1 MRVAPG
7 RGRLLV
13 AAPSLD
19 DPNFTRTVVY
29 LLDCSDEGT
38 LGVVL
43 NRPSGTAVDDIVPGW
58 GDLASP
64 PSVVFVGGPVGSS
77 GALCLAR
84 RGRSVTASAVEDVA
98 DPLDGG
104 FLDEPP
110 PPPAGFRPLDESLG
124 TADLHLSP
132 GDVGV
137 ELAEARVFAGYAGW
151 AAGQLDAELQASAWL
166 VLPAFGED
174 VFGPEPETLWR
185 RVLKREG
192 GWLSVLARHP
202 LDPSVN

>member
-1 MRVAPG
+1 MRVSPD

-19 DPNFTRTVVY
+19 DPNFARTVVY
-29 LLDCSDEGT
+29 LLDCSDDGS

-43 NRPSGTAVDDIVPGW
+43 NRPSGTPVDEIVPGW

-84 RGRSVTASAVEDVA
+84 RGRSVSASAAE
-98 DPLDGG
+98 DPLDGAIPN
-104 FLDEPP
+104 EPQP
-110 PPPAGFRPLDESLG
+110 SPPAGFRALDESLG

-132 GDVGV
+132 DDVGV
-137 ELAEARVFAGYAGW
+137 ELAEARVFAGYAGGS
-151 AAGQLDAELQASAWL
+151 AGQLDAELRSSAWL